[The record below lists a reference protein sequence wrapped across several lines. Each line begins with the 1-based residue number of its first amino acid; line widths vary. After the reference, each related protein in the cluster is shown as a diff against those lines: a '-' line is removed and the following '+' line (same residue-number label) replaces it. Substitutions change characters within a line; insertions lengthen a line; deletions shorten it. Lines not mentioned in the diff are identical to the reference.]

1 MAFDLIKTN
10 LAEMAETGYEF
21 EVKLPDGSPTDF
33 YITVRGT
40 QSPKVKAYS
49 KKVFNQM
56 QIKEQQMK
64 RKGRE
69 VEFNLEDAEDL
80 AVESAAIRIVAWRGL
95 EEDGKEVKPTEENL
109 KRIMREQD
117 WIRSQVLD
125 ESDIAAN
132 FI

>member
-1 MAFDLIKTN
+1 MALDLIKTN
-10 LAEMAETGYEF
+10 LAEMAETCQQF
-21 EVKLPDGSPTDF
+21 EVKPPEGPPTDF

-64 RKGRE
+64 RKGKE
-69 VEFNLEDAEDL
+69 VEFNLEDAEDM

>member
-1 MAFDLIKTN
+1 M
-10 LAEMAETGYEF
+10 
-21 EVKLPDGSPTDF
+21 
-33 YITVRGT
+33 
-40 QSPKVKAYS
+40 
-49 KKVFNQM
+49 
-56 QIKEQQMK
+56 
-64 RKGRE
+64 
-69 VEFNLEDAEDL
+69 